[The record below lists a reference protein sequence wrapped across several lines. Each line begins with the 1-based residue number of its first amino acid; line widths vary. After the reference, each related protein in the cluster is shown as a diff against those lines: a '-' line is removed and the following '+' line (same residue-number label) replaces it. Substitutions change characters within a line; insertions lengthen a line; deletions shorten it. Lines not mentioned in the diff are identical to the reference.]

1 MRIEHTKSQIMGV
14 MLGVALATSFAA
26 SAWGSPDKV
35 AYLGVIVS
43 TADETLRNQVKLPRG
58 VGLSV
63 LEVVADSPAEK
74 CGIKVH
80 DVLEKLDDQ
89 LLCNGEQLTA
99 LVRSREPGS
108 KVTISLIRQGK
119 REAVEVTLGET
130 ELEPP
135 KPAPFGA
142 PFGDLGERFGDLGR
156 AFKELPELKR
166 FRDWVGPFG
175 ERGQARPSPFLGVQL
190 GPVDP
195 ALAAQLGLEEG
206 TGALVNAVVDE
217 SPAAKAGI
225 KRHDVIVKIEGET
238 VRGPGDVVKRI
249 SDRKNGDKI
258 KLELLRGGKKVE
270 AKAVLTEKAG
280 PSPEPRRL
288 RDALKSI
295 KELEYRFVPR
305 LRVYSTRPEEHQ
317 ADEIVIQLEEED
329 VGNGKT
335 VRSRSEVRTGGVP
348 KPGLRHSIVTKGGD
362 VPKPPMPG
370 HKTRVIVVRTENDVT
385 TVREEDGERFV
396 TVKDLNDKVIFDGK
410 VNSEADKATLPA
422 EVRERLDRI
431 DRDIRAREKD
441 GLFENDVRELRVPLP
456 PTPPGAI

>member
-1 MRIEHTKSQIMGV
+1 MRIEHSKLQIMGL
-14 MLGVALATSFAA
+14 MLGVALATTLAPN
-26 SAWGSPDKV
+26 AWSSPEKV
-35 AYLGVIVS
+35 AYLGVVVS
-43 TADETLRNQVKLPRG
+43 AADETLRNQVKLPRG

-63 LEVVADSPAEK
+63 IEVVADSPAEK
-74 CGIKVH
+74 CGIKIH

-89 LLCNGEQLTA
+89 LLCNGEQLAA

-108 KVTISLIRQGK
+108 KVKVSLIRQGN
-119 REAVEVTLGET
+119 RETVEVTLGEI
-130 ELEPP
+130 ESEPP
-135 KPAPFGA
+135 KPAPFEE
-142 PFGDLGERFGDLGR
+142 FGERFRDLGR

-175 ERGQARPSPFLGVQL
+175 EWGQARPAPFLGVQL

-206 TGALVNAVVDE
+206 TGALVNAVVDG
-217 SPAAKAGI
+217 SPASKAGI

-238 VRGPGDVVKRI
+238 VRGPDDVVKRI
-249 SDRKNGDKI
+249 SERKNGDKI
-258 KLELLRGGKKVE
+258 KLELIRAGKKVE
-270 AKAVLTEKAG
+270 AEAVLTEKAG
-280 PSPEPRRL
+280 PPPEPRRL

-305 LRVYSTRPEEHQ
+305 LHVFSTRPEEHQ
-317 ADEIVIQLEEED
+317 AEEIVIQLEEDED
-329 VGNGKT
+329 GNGKT
-335 VRSRSEVRTGGVP
+335 YRSRSEVHSS
-348 KPGLRHSIVTKGGD
+348 GLPNQGLSHSVAPKGGD

-370 HKTRVIVVRTENDVT
+370 HSTRVIVVRTEKDVT

-410 VNSEADKATLPA
+410 VNSEKDREKLPP

-431 DRDIRAREKD
+431 DRDIRVREKD
-441 GLFENDVRELRVPLP
+441 GLFEKGARELRVPLP
-456 PTPPGAI
+456 PAPPWAI

>member
-1 MRIEHTKSQIMGV
+1 MKTEHTKSQIMGV
-14 MLGVALATSFAA
+14 MLGVALAAGFAS

-63 LEVVADSPAEK
+63 IEVVADSPAEK

-108 KVTISLIRQGK
+108 KVMIALIRQGK
-119 REAVEVTLGET
+119 RETVEVTLGET
-130 ELEPP
+130 ESEPP
-135 KPAPFGA
+135 KPAPFED
-142 PFGDLGERFGDLGR
+142 FGERFRDLGR

-175 ERGQARPSPFLGVQL
+175 EWGPARPSPFLGVQL

-225 KRHDVIVKIEGET
+225 KRHDVIVKIEGDT

-249 SDRKNGDKI
+249 SERKNGDKI
-258 KLELLRGGKKVE
+258 KLELFRGGKKVE
-270 AKAVLTEKAG
+270 AEAVLTDKAS

-295 KELEYRFVPR
+295 KELEYRYVPR
-305 LRVYSTRPEEHQ
+305 LHVFSTRPEENQ
-317 ADEIVIQLEEED
+317 ADEIVIQLEEDED
-329 VGNGKT
+329 GNGKT
-335 VRSRSEVRTGGVP
+335 VRSRSEVRSRGVP
-348 KPGLRHSIVTKGGD
+348 RPGLRNSIVRKGGD

-370 HKTRVIVVRTENDVT
+370 QKTRVIVVRTEKDVT

-410 VNSEADKATLPA
+410 VNSEADKEKLPA

-431 DRDIRAREKD
+431 DRDIREREKD
-441 GLFENDVRELRVPLP
+441 GLFENEVRELRVPLP
-456 PTPPGAI
+456 PTPPGVI